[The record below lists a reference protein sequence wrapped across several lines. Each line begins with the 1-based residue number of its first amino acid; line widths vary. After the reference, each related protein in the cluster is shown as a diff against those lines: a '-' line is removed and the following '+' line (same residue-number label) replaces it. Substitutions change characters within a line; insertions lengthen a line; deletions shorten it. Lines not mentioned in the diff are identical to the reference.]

1 MGHMGRPPYKSST
14 NTGGSE
20 EFMAGLRRV
29 ATEPAPPPDVSQGAE
44 SPRIDPAPLN
54 VVRMTPPVEA
64 TLRILLNSVPYL
76 IGAAVVRQ
84 PAVGDAVEAE
94 VGRMPWLHDRRLL
107 TLQLPDDSL
116 PANRAILLD
125 WPVPYQAEWVG
136 APPRLL
142 ISRLVTQDRT
152 VGVLLGTL
160 ISREQLSTGAREALD
175 LSCELIAAAV
185 GSDSLATALAA
196 APTAEEP
203 RRLVV
208 VPDEIVPEPESSLVI
223 PEPAESEPA
232 LDPKDEQDERD
243 RQVVDE
249 VARALDELTDAKSIG
264 RVLRDAVTAIAGV
277 DGFSLALF
285 NTVRREVAY
294 RYKVVGA
301 DPDSAE
307 MGRQTVDDGPDCYAA
322 RHDRRW
328 HSFIR
333 EIGVRGPEGV
343 EARKISVLQYPLLA
357 ADEVFG
363 VATLQVFGDSGF
375 SDHATRLV
383 LRVIEV
389 SSDRLAAVRRAARFQ
404 PSLSPQESAA
414 AAVLPP
420 VAAAPFPVPAATASE
435 APTTDQILND
445 LVNNCTEIGLP
456 TTFMVGVDPAA
467 GLIRGEL
474 ISSSSAARELDYA
487 LGISVGRFKIEL
499 SDRYN
504 AIARACRE
512 GRIVT
517 SPTLDELVHP
527 LRDADGAAT
536 LERLVQGGR
545 STIIPITVSGDVVGA
560 LVVGPMADEPGFS
573 TIVKVRDL
581 VNETASRLTE
591 AWRTKH

>member
-1 MGHMGRPPYKSST
+1 
-14 NTGGSE
+14 
-20 EFMAGLRRV
+20 MASAAKAQSL
-29 ATEPAPPPDVSQGAE
+29 E
-44 SPRIDPAPLN
+44 SPVIDPTPLS

-84 PAVGDAVEAE
+84 PAVGEAVEAE

-116 PANRAILLD
+116 PANKAILLD

-136 APPRLL
+136 VPPRLL
-142 ISRLVTQDRT
+142 ISRLVTNDRT

-160 ISREQLSTGAREALD
+160 ISRDQLSAAAREALD

-185 GSDSLATALAA
+185 GSDSLATVPVP
-196 APTAEEP
+196 APADET
-203 RRLVV
+203 RHLVV
-208 VPDEIVPEPESSLVI
+208 VPDELMPQPESSLVI
-223 PEPAESEPA
+223 EAPAESEPV

-249 VARALDELTDAKSIG
+249 VARALDELTDARSIG

-277 DGFSLALF
+277 DGFSVALF
-285 NTVRREVAY
+285 NSVRREVAY

-307 MGRQTVDDGPDCYAA
+307 MGRQAVDDGPDCYAA

-328 HSFIR
+328 HGFVR

-343 EARKISVLQYPLLA
+343 EARKISVLQYPLIAL
-357 ADEVFG
+357 DEVFG
-363 VATLQVFGDSGF
+363 VATLQIFGDTGF

-404 PSLSPQESAA
+404 PSLSPSESAA

-420 VAAAPFPVPAATASE
+420 VAAAPSFQPPTTAE

-445 LVNNCTEIGLP
+445 LVTKCTEIGLP

-467 GLIRGEL
+467 GLLRGEL
-474 ISSSSAARELDYA
+474 ISTSPAARELDYA
-487 LGISVGRFKIEL
+487 LGISVGRFTIDL

-517 SPTLDELVHP
+517 SPTLDELVQP

-581 VNETASRLTE
+581 VNETASRLAE

>member
-1 MGHMGRPPYKSST
+1 MGGV
-14 NTGGSE
+14 
-20 EFMAGLRRV
+20 RRV
-29 ATEPAPPPDVSQGAE
+29 AIETALASTAEPSVE
-44 SPRIDPAPLN
+44 SPKIDPAPLN

-84 PAVGDAVEAE
+84 PPVGDAVEAQ

-116 PANRAILLD
+116 PANRAVLLD

-136 APPRLL
+136 VPPRLL

-160 ISREQLSTGAREALD
+160 ISRDQISAGAREALD

-185 GSDSLATALAA
+185 GSDSLATVS
-196 APTAEEP
+196 APSAVEEP

-208 VPDEIVPEPESSLVI
+208 VPDEPTPEPESSLVI
-223 PEPAESEPA
+223 AMPTESEPV

-249 VARALDELTDAKSIG
+249 VARALDELTDARSIG

-277 DGFSLALF
+277 DGFSVALF
-285 NTVRREVAY
+285 NSVRREVAY

-307 MGRQTVDDGPDCYAA
+307 MGRQSIDDGPDCYAA

-328 HSFIR
+328 HGFVR

-343 EARKISVLQYPLLA
+343 EARKISVLQYPLIA
-357 ADEVFG
+357 ADEIFG
-363 VATLQVFGDSGF
+363 VATLQIFGDTGF

-404 PSLSPQESAA
+404 PSLSPSESAA

-420 VAAAPFPVPAATASE
+420 VAAAPSFQPATTAE

-445 LVNNCTEIGLP
+445 LVTKCAEIGLP

-467 GLIRGEL
+467 GLLRGEL

-487 LGISVGRFKIEL
+487 LGISAGRFTIEL

-517 SPTLDELVHP
+517 SPTLEELVHP

-573 TIVKVRDL
+573 TIVVVRDL

-591 AWRTKH
+591 AWRTKR

>member
-1 MGHMGRPPYKSST
+1 MGGV
-14 NTGGSE
+14 
-20 EFMAGLRRV
+20 RRV
-29 ATEPAPPPDVSQGAE
+29 SIHATASPAPLEQPDE
-44 SPRIDPAPLN
+44 SPRLDLPPLN
-54 VVRMTPPVEA
+54 IVPMTPPIEA

-84 PAVGDAVEAE
+84 PAVGDSIEAS

-107 TLQLPDDSL
+107 NLQLPDDTL

-136 APPRLL
+136 IPPRLL
-142 ISRLVTQDRT
+142 ISRLVARERT

-160 ISREQLSTGAREALD
+160 ITREQITAQAREALD

-185 GSDSLATALAA
+185 GSDSLATFAA
-196 APTAEEP
+196 TAQPERP

-208 VPDEIVPEPESSLVI
+208 VPNEPEPE
-223 PEPAESEPA
+223 PEPEPDFGGRGAEPPDA
-232 LDPKDEQDERD
+232 ILDPKDEQEERD
-243 RQVVDE
+243 RQVVEE
-249 VARALDELTDAKSIG
+249 VARALDELTDARSIG

-277 DGFSLALF
+277 DGFSISLF
-285 NTVRREVAY
+285 NSVRREVAY

-301 DPDSAE
+301 EPESAE
-307 MGRQTVDDGPDCYAA
+307 MGRQAVDDGPDCYAA
-322 RHDRRW
+322 RRDRRW
-328 HSFIR
+328 HSYPR
-333 EIGVRGPEGV
+333 EIGVRGPEGL
-343 EARKISVLQYPLLA
+343 EARKISVLQYPLVA

-363 VATLQVFGDSGF
+363 IATLQVFGEAGF

-383 LRVIEV
+383 LRVIDV

-404 PSLSPQESAA
+404 PSPSPLESAA

-420 VAAAPFPVPAATASE
+420 AAAAPSSTPEQPE

-445 LVNNCTEIGLP
+445 LLAKCAEIGLP
-456 TTFMVGVDPAA
+456 TSFMVGVDPAA
-467 GLIRGEL
+467 GLLRGEL
-474 ISSSSAARELDYA
+474 VSGSAAARELDYA
-487 LGISVGRFKIEL
+487 LGISVGRFTIEL
-499 SDRYN
+499 ADRYN
-504 AIARACRE
+504 VIARACRE

-517 SPTLDELVHP
+517 SPTLDELVSP

-545 STIIPITVSGDVVGA
+545 STIIPISVSGDVVGA

-573 TIVKVRDL
+573 TIVKVRDM

-591 AWRTKH
+591 AWRTNS

>member
-1 MGHMGRPPYKSST
+1 
-14 NTGGSE
+14 
-20 EFMAGLRRV
+20 
-29 ATEPAPPPDVSQGAE
+29 
-44 SPRIDPAPLN
+44 
-54 VVRMTPPVEA
+54 MTPPVEA

-84 PAVGDAVEAE
+84 PAVGDSVEAE
-94 VGRMPWLHDRRLL
+94 VGKMPWLHDRRLL

-142 ISRLVTQDRT
+142 ISRLVTQGRT

-160 ISREQLSTGAREALD
+160 ISRDQVSPGAREALD

-185 GSDSLATALAA
+185 GSDSLATLAP
-196 APTAEEP
+196 APTTEEP

-208 VPDEIVPEPESSLVI
+208 VPNEPEPEPESSLPTAVI
-223 PEPAESEPA
+223 AESEPV

-249 VARALDELTDAKSIG
+249 VARALDELTDARSIG

-277 DGFSLALF
+277 DGFSVSLF
-285 NTVRREVAY
+285 NSVRREVAY

-307 MGRQTVDDGPDCYAA
+307 MGRQAVDDGPDCYAA

-328 HSFIR
+328 HSFVR

-363 VATLQVFGDSGF
+363 VATLQVFGDSEF

-404 PSLSPQESAA
+404 PSQSPQESAA
-414 AAVLPP
+414 VAVLPP
-420 VAAAPFPVPAATASE
+420 TAAAPTSNPVSSAE
-435 APTTDQILND
+435 APTTDSILNE
-445 LVNNCTEIGLP
+445 LVTKCTEIGLP

-467 GLIRGEL
+467 GLLRGEL
-474 ISSSSAARELDYA
+474 ISDSSAARELDYA
-487 LGISVGRFKIEL
+487 LGISAGRFTIEL

-581 VNETASRLTE
+581 VNETASRLAE
-591 AWRTKH
+591 AWRTKR

>member
-1 MGHMGRPPYKSST
+1 MGRMGRPPYNSST
-14 NTGGSE
+14 NAGGNE
-20 EFMAGLRRV
+20 EIV
-29 ATEPAPPPDVSQGAE
+29 GALNQAQSME

-84 PAVGDAVEAE
+84 PAVGDAVEAQ

-160 ISREQLSTGAREALD
+160 ISRDQISAGAREALD

-185 GSDSLATALAA
+185 GSDSLAAIATA
-196 APTAEEP
+196 PPPAEEP

-208 VPDEIVPEPESSLVI
+208 VPNDPTPEPEASLLI
-223 PEPAESEPA
+223 PPPVEAEPA

-277 DGFSLALF
+277 DGFSVSLF
-285 NTVRREVAY
+285 NSVRREVAY

-307 MGRQTVDDGPDCYAA
+307 MGRQAVDDGPDCYAA
-322 RHDRRW
+322 RRDRRW
-328 HSFIR
+328 HGFIR

-363 VATLQVFGDSGF
+363 IATLQVFGDSGF

-404 PSLSPQESAA
+404 PSLTPSESAA

-420 VAAAPFPVPAATASE
+420 VAAAPSSTPVATPD

-445 LVNNCTEIGLP
+445 LVTKCAEIGLP

-467 GLIRGEL
+467 GLLRGEL
-474 ISSSSAARELDYA
+474 ISNSSAARELDYA
-487 LGISVGRFKIEL
+487 LGISVGRFTIEL

-591 AWRTKH
+591 AWRTKR

>member
-1 MGHMGRPPYKSST
+1 MGAQAQSM
-14 NTGGSE
+14 
-20 EFMAGLRRV
+20 
-29 ATEPAPPPDVSQGAE
+29 E
-44 SPRIDPAPLN
+44 SPRVDPAPLN
-54 VVRMTPPVEA
+54 VVRLTPPVEA

-107 TLQLPDDSL
+107 MLQLPDDSL

-160 ISREQLSTGAREALD
+160 ISRDQISVGAREALD

-185 GSDSLATALAA
+185 GSDSLATVATT
-196 APTAEEP
+196 PPPVEEP

-208 VPDEIVPEPESSLVI
+208 VPDEATPEPESSLVI
-223 PEPAESEPA
+223 PAPADSESSPA

-249 VARALDELTDAKSIG
+249 VARALDELTDARSIG

-277 DGFSLALF
+277 DGFSVALF
-285 NTVRREVAY
+285 NSVRREVAY

-307 MGRQTVDDGPDCYAA
+307 MGRQSVDDGPDCYAA

-328 HSFIR
+328 HSFVR

-363 VATLQVFGDSGF
+363 VATLQVFGDAGF

-404 PSLSPQESAA
+404 PSLSPSESAA

-420 VAAAPFPVPAATASE
+420 VAAAPSFQPASSAD

-445 LVNNCTEIGLP
+445 LVTKCTEIGLP

-467 GLIRGEL
+467 GLLRGEL
-474 ISSSSAARELDYA
+474 ISNSSAARELDYA
-487 LGISVGRFKIEL
+487 LGISVGRFTVEL

-581 VNETASRLTE
+581 VNETASRLAE
-591 AWRTKH
+591 AWRTKR

>member
-1 MGHMGRPPYKSST
+1 MGGV
-14 NTGGSE
+14 
-20 EFMAGLRRV
+20 RRV
-29 ATEPAPPPDVSQGAE
+29 AIEGARASTEEPSVE
-44 SPRIDPAPLN
+44 SPTIDPAPLN

-84 PAVGDAVEAE
+84 PAVGDAVEAQ

-116 PANRAILLD
+116 PANRTILLD

-136 APPRLL
+136 VPPRLL

-160 ISREQLSTGAREALD
+160 ISRDQISTGAREALD

-185 GSDSLATALAA
+185 GSDSLATLSVP
-196 APTAEEP
+196 APVDEP

-208 VPDEIVPEPESSLVI
+208 VPDEAMPEPESSLVI
-223 PEPAESEPA
+223 AAPAESEPV

-249 VARALDELTDAKSIG
+249 VGRALDELTDARSIG

-277 DGFSLALF
+277 DGFSVALF
-285 NTVRREVAY
+285 NSVRREVAY

-307 MGRQTVDDGPDCYAA
+307 MGRQAIDDGPDCYAA
-322 RHDRRW
+322 RHDRRS
-328 HSFIR
+328 HGF
-333 EIGVRGPEGV
+333 VR
-343 EARKISVLQYPLLA
+343 
-357 ADEVFG
+357 
-363 VATLQVFGDSGF
+363 
-375 SDHATRLV
+375 
-383 LRVIEV
+383 
-389 SSDRLAAVRRAARFQ
+389 
-404 PSLSPQESAA
+404 
-414 AAVLPP
+414 
-420 VAAAPFPVPAATASE
+420 
-435 APTTDQILND
+435 
-445 LVNNCTEIGLP
+445 EIGLP

-467 GLIRGEL
+467 GLLRGEL
-474 ISSSSAARELDYA
+474 ISSSPAARELDYA
-487 LGISVGRFKIEL
+487 LGISAGRFTIEL

-517 SPTLDELVHP
+517 SPTLEELVHP

-545 STIIPITVSGDVVGA
+545 STIIPISVSGDVVGA
-560 LVVGPMADEPGFS
+560 LVVGPMSDEPGFS
-573 TIVKVRDL
+573 TVVKVRDL
-581 VNETASRLTE
+581 VNETASRLAE
-591 AWRTKH
+591 AWRTKP

>member
-1 MGHMGRPPYKSST
+1 MGQRARPHYKSIT
-14 NTGGSE
+14 NTGGSDQI
-20 EFMAGLRRV
+20 MGGVRRV
-29 ATEPAPPPDVSQGAE
+29 AIEARAPVPAQSVE
-44 SPRIDPAPLN
+44 SPQIDSAPLN

-84 PAVGDAVEAE
+84 PAVGEAVEAE
-94 VGRMPWLHDRRLL
+94 VGRMPWLHARRLL

-116 PANRAILLD
+116 PANRAIFLD

-160 ISREQLSTGAREALD
+160 ISRDQISAGAREALD

-185 GSDSLATALAA
+185 GSDSLAALATT
-196 APTAEEP
+196 PMIEEP

-208 VPDEIVPEPESSLVI
+208 VPDEQEPEPESSLELVV
-223 PEPAESEPA
+223 PAESEPV

-249 VARALDELTDAKSIG
+249 VARALDELTDARSIG

-277 DGFSLALF
+277 DGFSVALF
-285 NTVRREVAY
+285 NSVRREVAY

-307 MGRQTVDDGPDCYAA
+307 MGQQAVDDGPDCYAA

-404 PSLSPQESAA
+404 PSLSPSESAA
-414 AAVLPP
+414 VAVLPP
-420 VAAAPFPVPAATASE
+420 TAAALSSSVASSAE

-467 GLIRGEL
+467 GLLRGEL

-487 LGISVGRFKIEL
+487 LGISGGRFTIDL

-512 GRIVT
+512 GRIVI

-536 LERLVQGGR
+536 LERLVHGGR
-545 STIIPITVSGDVVGA
+545 STIIPITVSRDVVGA
-560 LVVGPMADEPGFS
+560 LIVGPMADEPGFR

-591 AWRTKH
+591 AWRTKR

>member
-1 MGHMGRPPYKSST
+1 MGG
-14 NTGGSE
+14 
-20 EFMAGLRRV
+20 ARRV
-29 ATEPAPPPDVSQGAE
+29 SMQATPTAAPMEQAAE
-44 SPRIDPAPLN
+44 SPQLDLPPLSI
-54 VVRMTPPVEA
+54 VPMTPPIEA

-84 PAVGDAVEAE
+84 PAAGDSVEAQ

-107 TLQLPDDSL
+107 NLQLPDDTL

-136 APPRLL
+136 IPPRLL
-142 ISRLVTQDRT
+142 ISRLVARERT

-160 ISREQLSTGAREALD
+160 ITREVVTAQAREALD

-185 GSDSLATALAA
+185 GSDSLATFAT
-196 APTAEEP
+196 TAQPEQP

-208 VPDEIVPEPESSLVI
+208 VPNEPEPEPESQPDFGGRGALP
-223 PEPAESEPA
+223 PEAV
-232 LDPKDEQDERD
+232 LDPKDEQEERD
-243 RQVVDE
+243 RQVVEE
-249 VARALDELTDAKSIG
+249 VARALDDLTDARSIG

-277 DGFSLALF
+277 DGFSVTLF
-285 NTVRREVAY
+285 NAVRREVAY

-301 DPDSAE
+301 DPESAE
-307 MGRQTVDDGPDCYAA
+307 MGRQAVDDGPDCYAA

-328 HSFIR
+328 HSYIR
-333 EIGVRGPEGV
+333 EIGMRGPEGV
-343 EARKISVLQYPLLA
+343 EARKISVLQYPLVA

-363 VATLQVFGDSGF
+363 VTTLQVFGESGF

-389 SSDRLAAVRRAARFQ
+389 SSDRLAAVRRATRFQ
-404 PSLSPQESAA
+404 PSLSPLESAA
-414 AAVLPP
+414 AVVLPP
-420 VAAAPFPVPAATASE
+420 AAAAPSSTPAEPE
-435 APTTDQILND
+435 APTTDEILKD
-445 LVNNCTEIGLP
+445 LLAKCAEIGLP

-467 GLIRGEL
+467 GVLRGEL
-474 ISSSSAARELDYA
+474 ISTSAAAREFDYA
-487 LGISVGRFKIEL
+487 LGISAGRFTIEL
-499 SDRYN
+499 ADRYN

-545 STIIPITVSGDVVGA
+545 STIIPISVSGDVVGA
-560 LVVGPMADEPGFS
+560 LVVGPMADEPGFR
-573 TIVKVRDL
+573 TIVMVRGL
-581 VNETASRLTE
+581 VDETASRLTE
-591 AWRTKH
+591 AWRTNS

>member
-1 MGHMGRPPYKSST
+1 MGG
-14 NTGGSE
+14 
-20 EFMAGLRRV
+20 ARRV
-29 ATEPAPPPDVSQGAE
+29 SMQATPTAAPMEQAAE
-44 SPRIDPAPLN
+44 SPRLDLPPLSI
-54 VVRMTPPVEA
+54 VPMTPPIEA

-84 PAVGDAVEAE
+84 PAAGDSVEAQ

-107 TLQLPDDSL
+107 NLQLPDDTL

-136 APPRLL
+136 IPPRLL
-142 ISRLVTQDRT
+142 ISRLVARERT

-160 ISREQLSTGAREALD
+160 ITREVVTAQAREALD

-185 GSDSLATALAA
+185 GSDSLATFAT
-196 APTAEEP
+196 TAQPEQP

-208 VPDEIVPEPESSLVI
+208 VPNEPEPEPESQPDFGGRGAL
-223 PEPAESEPA
+223 PSEA
-232 LDPKDEQDERD
+232 VLDPKDEQEERD
-243 RQVVDE
+243 RQVVEE
-249 VARALDELTDAKSIG
+249 VARALDDLTDARSIG

-277 DGFSLALF
+277 DGFSVTLF
-285 NTVRREVAY
+285 NAVRREVAY

-301 DPDSAE
+301 DPESAE
-307 MGRQTVDDGPDCYAA
+307 MGRQAVDDGPDCYAA

-328 HSFIR
+328 HSYIR
-333 EIGVRGPEGV
+333 EIGMRGPEGV
-343 EARKISVLQYPLLA
+343 EARKISVLQYPLVA

-363 VATLQVFGDSGF
+363 VTTLQVFGESGF

-389 SSDRLAAVRRAARFQ
+389 SSDRLAAVRRATRFQ
-404 PSLSPQESAA
+404 PSLSPLESAA
-414 AAVLPP
+414 AVVLPP
-420 VAAAPFPVPAATASE
+420 AAAAPSSTPAEPE
-435 APTTDQILND
+435 APTTDEILKD
-445 LVNNCTEIGLP
+445 LLAKCAEIGLP

-467 GLIRGEL
+467 GVLRGEL
-474 ISSSSAARELDYA
+474 ISTSAAAREFDYA
-487 LGISVGRFKIEL
+487 LGISAGRFTIEL
-499 SDRYN
+499 ADRYN

-545 STIIPITVSGDVVGA
+545 STIIPISVSGDVVGA
-560 LVVGPMADEPGFS
+560 LVVGPMADEPGFR
-573 TIVKVRDL
+573 TIVMVRGL
-581 VNETASRLTE
+581 VDETASRLTE
-591 AWRTKH
+591 AWRTNS

>member
-1 MGHMGRPPYKSST
+1 MGGVS
-14 NTGGSE
+14 
-20 EFMAGLRRV
+20 RV
-29 ATEPAPPPDVSQGAE
+29 PIHTAQGEARAVPEDDMNVE
-44 SPRIDPAPLN
+44 SPRIEPVPLN

-84 PAVGDAVEAE
+84 PAVGEAVEAE

-160 ISREQLSTGAREALD
+160 ITREQISVQAREALD

-185 GSDSLATALAA
+185 GSDSLATAP
-196 APTAEEP
+196 APVAAEEP
-203 RRLVV
+203 HRLVV
-208 VPDEIVPEPESSLVI
+208 VPDEPMREPESSLVI
-223 PEPAESEPA
+223 AMPTESEPV

-249 VARALDELTDAKSIG
+249 VARALDELTDARSIG

-277 DGFSLALF
+277 DGFSVALF
-285 NTVRREVAY
+285 NSVRREVAY

-307 MGRQTVDDGPDCYAA
+307 MGRQAVDDGPDCYAA

-328 HSFIR
+328 HGFVR

-343 EARKISVLQYPLLA
+343 EARKISVLQYPLIA

-363 VATLQVFGDSGF
+363 VTTLQVFGESGF

-389 SSDRLAAVRRAARFQ
+389 SSDRLAAVRRATRFQ
-404 PSLSPQESAA
+404 PSLSPLESAA

-420 VAAAPFPVPAATASE
+420 VAAALSSAPLSTADV
-435 APTTDQILND
+435 PTTDQILND
-445 LVNNCTEIGLP
+445 LVTGCTEIGLP

-467 GLIRGEL
+467 GLLRGEL

-487 LGISVGRFKIEL
+487 LGISVGRFTIEL
-499 SDRYN
+499 ADRYN

-545 STIIPITVSGDVVGA
+545 STILPITVSGDVVGA

-573 TIVKVRDL
+573 TVVKVRDL
-581 VNETASRLTE
+581 VNETASRLAE
-591 AWRTKH
+591 AWRTKR

>member
-1 MGHMGRPPYKSST
+1 MGQKPRQPYKSIT
-14 NTGGSE
+14 KAGGTDTS
-20 EFMAGLRRV
+20 MGGIRRV
-29 ATEPAPPPDVSQGAE
+29 GLQAAHAPDLAQSAE
-44 SPRIDPAPLN
+44 SQTETAPLN

-84 PAVGDAVEAE
+84 PAGPDAVAAE
-94 VGRMPWLHDRRLL
+94 VGKMPWLHDRRLL

-142 ISRLVTQDRT
+142 ISRLVTNDRT

-160 ISREQLSTGAREALD
+160 ISREQVSAGAREALD

-185 GSDSLATALAA
+185 GSDSLGTLA
-196 APTAEEP
+196 APTTEEP

-208 VPDEIVPEPESSLVI
+208 VPNEPEPEPESSLPTAVI
-223 PEPAESEPA
+223 TESEPV

-249 VARALDELTDAKSIG
+249 VARALDELMDARSIG

-277 DGFSLALF
+277 DGFSVALF
-285 NTVRREVAY
+285 NSVRREVAY
-294 RYKVVGA
+294 RYKVVGS

-307 MGRQTVDDGPDCYAA
+307 MGRQAVDDGPDCYAA

-328 HSFIR
+328 HGFVR

-357 ADEVFG
+357 ADEIFG

-404 PSLSPQESAA
+404 PSLSPSESAA

-420 VAAAPFPVPAATASE
+420 VAAAPSSALASGAE
-435 APTTDQILND
+435 APTPDQILND
-445 LVNNCTEIGLP
+445 LVNTCTEIGLP

-467 GLIRGEL
+467 GLLRGEL

-487 LGISVGRFKIEL
+487 LGISVAVSR
-499 SDRYN
+499 SS
-504 AIARACRE
+504 
-512 GRIVT
+512 
-517 SPTLDELVHP
+517 SPT
-527 LRDADGAAT
+527 AT
-536 LERLVQGGR
+536 TR
-545 STIIPITVSGDVVGA
+545 
-560 LVVGPMADEPGFS
+560 
-573 TIVKVRDL
+573 
-581 VNETASRLTE
+581 
-591 AWRTKH
+591 

>member
-1 MGHMGRPPYKSST
+1 MGASNPV
-14 NTGGSE
+14 E
-20 EFMAGLRRV
+20 RV
-29 ATEPAPPPDVSQGAE
+29 DAPQMEPT
-44 SPRIDPAPLN
+44 PLN

-84 PAVGDAVEAE
+84 PAVGDAVEAQ

-142 ISRLVTQDRT
+142 ISRLVTHDRT

-160 ISREQLSTGAREALD
+160 ISRDQISAGAREALD

-185 GSDSLATALAA
+185 GSDSLASVAA
-196 APTAEEP
+196 TPAVEAP

-208 VPDEIVPEPESSLVI
+208 VPDEPTPEPESSLVI
-223 PEPAESEPA
+223 PPPAESEPV

-249 VARALDELTDAKSIG
+249 VARALDELTDARSIG

-277 DGFSLALF
+277 DGFSVALF
-285 NTVRREVAY
+285 NSIRREVAY

-307 MGRQTVDDGPDCYAA
+307 MGRQAVDDGPDCYAA
-322 RHDRRW
+322 RRDRRW

-404 PSLSPQESAA
+404 PSLSPSESAA

-420 VAAAPFPVPAATASE
+420 VAAAPSSAPVSSAD

-445 LVNNCTEIGLP
+445 LVTKCAEIGLP

-467 GLIRGEL
+467 GLLRGEL
-474 ISSSSAARELDYA
+474 ISNSSAARELDYA
-487 LGISVGRFKIEL
+487 LGISVGRFTIEL

-591 AWRTKH
+591 AWRTKR

>member
-1 MGHMGRPPYKSST
+1 
-14 NTGGSE
+14 
-20 EFMAGLRRV
+20 MAIEARGPI
-29 ATEPAPPPDVSQGAE
+29 PAQSVE
-44 SPRIDPAPLN
+44 SPTIDPAPLN

-84 PAVGDAVEAE
+84 PAVGDSVEAE
-94 VGRMPWLHDRRLL
+94 VGKMPWLHDRRLL

-142 ISRLVTQDRT
+142 ISRLVTQGRT
-152 VGVLLGTL
+152 VGVLLGTM
-160 ISREQLSTGAREALD
+160 ISRDQISPGAREALD
-175 LSCELIAAAV
+175 LSCELIAASV
-185 GSDSLATALAA
+185 GSESLATLS
-196 APTAEEP
+196 APITEEP

-208 VPDEIVPEPESSLVI
+208 VPNESEPEPESSLSTV
-223 PEPAESEPA
+223 ATDESQPA

-249 VARALDELTDAKSIG
+249 VARALDELTDARSIG

-277 DGFSLALF
+277 DGFSVALF
-285 NTVRREVAY
+285 NSVRREVAY

-307 MGRQTVDDGPDCYAA
+307 MGRQAVDDGPDCYAA

-328 HSFIR
+328 HSFGR

-343 EARKISVLQYPLLA
+343 EARKISVLQYPLVA

-404 PSLSPQESAA
+404 PSQSPQESAA

-420 VAAAPFPVPAATASE
+420 AAAAPTSSDPIASAE
-435 APTTDQILND
+435 APTTDSILND
-445 LVNNCTEIGLP
+445 LVTKCTEIGLP

-467 GLIRGEL
+467 GLLRGEL

-487 LGISVGRFKIEL
+487 LGISVGRFTIEL
-499 SDRYN
+499 ADRYN

-545 STIIPITVSGDVVGA
+545 STIIPISVSGDVVGA
-560 LVVGPMADEPGFS
+560 LIVGPMADEPGFS
-573 TIVKVRDL
+573 TIVNVRDL
-581 VNETASRLTE
+581 VNETAARLAE

>member
-1 MGHMGRPPYKSST
+1 VAINAIT
-14 NTGGSE
+14 NPAP
-20 EFMAGLRRV
+20 M
-29 ATEPAPPPDVSQGAE
+29 EPASE
-44 SPRIDPAPLN
+44 SPQLGLPPLSI
-54 VVRMTPPVEA
+54 VPMTPPIEA

-84 PAVGDAVEAE
+84 PSAGDSVEAQ

-107 TLQLPDDSL
+107 NLQLPDETL
-116 PANRAILLD
+116 PANRAIILD

-136 APPRLL
+136 IPPRLL
-142 ISRLVTQDRT
+142 ISRLVARERT

-160 ISREQLSTGAREALD
+160 ITRDVITAQAREALD

-185 GSDSLATALAA
+185 GSDSLATFAM
-196 APTAEEP
+196 TAQPEEQ

-208 VPDEIVPEPESSLVI
+208 VPNEPEPE
-223 PEPAESEPA
+223 PEPQVMPEPVIAEAEPI
-232 LDPKDEQDERD
+232 LDPKDEQEERD
-243 RQVVDE
+243 SQVVEE
-249 VARALDELTDAKSIG
+249 VARTLDELTDARSIG

-277 DGFSLALF
+277 DGFSVSLF
-285 NTVRREVAY
+285 NSVRREVAY

-307 MGRQTVDDGPDCYAA
+307 LGRQAVDDGPDCYAA
-322 RHDRRW
+322 RRDRRW
-328 HSFIR
+328 HSYVR

-343 EARKISVLQYPLLA
+343 EARKISVLQYPLVA

-363 VATLQVFGDSGF
+363 VTTLQVFGETGF

-383 LRVIEV
+383 LRVIDV
-389 SSDRLAAVRRAARFQ
+389 SSDRLAAVRRATRFQ
-404 PSLSPQESAA
+404 PSLSPLESAA

-420 VAAAPFPVPAATASE
+420 AAAAPSSAPAPAE
-435 APTTDQILND
+435 APTTDEILAE
-445 LVNNCTEIGLP
+445 LLAKCAEIGLP

-467 GLIRGEL
+467 GVLRGEL
-474 ISSSSAARELDYA
+474 ISTSAAARELDYA
-487 LGISVGRFKIEL
+487 LGISAGRFTIEL
-499 SDRYN
+499 ADRYN

-545 STIIPITVSGDVVGA
+545 STIIPVTVSGDVVGA
-560 LVVGPMADEPGFS
+560 LVVGPTADEPGFS
-573 TIVKVRDL
+573 TIVSVRDM

-591 AWRTKH
+591 AWRTNR

>member
-1 MGHMGRPPYKSST
+1 MGQKPRRPYKSITKAGVTDKSM
-14 NTGGSE
+14 GGI
-20 EFMAGLRRV
+20 RRV
-29 ATEPAPPPDVSQGAE
+29 GIQAARAPDLAQSAE
-44 SPRIDPAPLN
+44 SQTETAPLN

-84 PAVGDAVEAE
+84 PAVGEAVEAE
-94 VGRMPWLHDRRLL
+94 VGRMPWLHARRLL

-116 PANRAILLD
+116 PANRAIFLD

-160 ISREQLSTGAREALD
+160 ISRDQISAGAREALD

-185 GSDSLATALAA
+185 GSDSLAALATT
-196 APTAEEP
+196 PMIEEP

-208 VPDEIVPEPESSLVI
+208 VPDEQEPEPESSLELVV
-223 PEPAESEPA
+223 PAESEPV

-249 VARALDELTDAKSIG
+249 VARALDELTDARSIG

-277 DGFSLALF
+277 DGFSVALF
-285 NTVRREVAY
+285 NSVRREVAY

-307 MGRQTVDDGPDCYAA
+307 MGRQAVDDGPDCYAA

-328 HSFIR
+328 HSYIR

-343 EARKISVLQYPLLA
+343 EARKISVLQYPLVA

-363 VATLQVFGDSGF
+363 VTTLQVFGDSGF

-389 SSDRLAAVRRAARFQ
+389 SSDRLAAVRRATRFQ
-404 PSLSPQESAA
+404 PSLSPLESAA

-420 VAAAPFPVPAATASE
+420 AAAAPSSTPAEPE
-435 APTTDQILND
+435 APTTDEILKD
-445 LVNNCTEIGLP
+445 LLAKCAEIGLP

-467 GLIRGEL
+467 GVLRGEL
-474 ISSSSAARELDYA
+474 ISTSAAAREFDYA
-487 LGISVGRFKIEL
+487 LGISVGRVTIEL
-499 SDRYN
+499 ADRYN
-504 AIARACRE
+504 VIARACRE

-545 STIIPITVSGDVVGA
+545 STIIPVSVSGDVVGA

-581 VNETASRLTE
+581 VNETASRLAE
-591 AWRTKH
+591 AWRTKR

>member
-1 MGHMGRPPYKSST
+1 MGG
-14 NTGGSE
+14 N
-20 EFMAGLRRV
+20 RRV
-29 ATEPAPPPDVSQGAE
+29 AIEEAQGPANSAE

-84 PAVGDAVEAE
+84 PAVGNAVEAQ

-116 PANRAILLD
+116 AANRAVLLD

-142 ISRLVTQDRT
+142 ISRLVAQGRT

-160 ISREQLSTGAREALD
+160 ITREQVSAPAREALD

-185 GSDSLATALAA
+185 GSDSLAALAT
-196 APTAEEP
+196 APAP
-203 RRLVV
+203 NNARRLVV
-208 VPDEIVPEPESSLVI
+208 VPEEPLVEPEVSDASAAPI
-223 PEPAESEPA
+223 ESEPV

-243 RQVVDE
+243 RQIVEE
-249 VARALDELTDAKSIG
+249 VARALDELTDARSIG
-264 RVLRDAVTAIAGV
+264 RVLRDAVTAIAEV
-277 DGFSLALF
+277 DGFSVALF
-285 NTVRREVAY
+285 NSVRREVAY

-301 DPDSAE
+301 DSDAAE
-307 MGRQTVDDGPDCYAA
+307 IGRQAIDDSPDCYAA
-322 RHDRRW
+322 RRDRRW
-328 HSFIR
+328 HSYVR
-333 EIGVRGPEGV
+333 EIGVRGPEGIQ
-343 EARKISVLQYPLLA
+343 ARKISVLQYPLVA
-357 ADEVFG
+357 VDEVFG
-363 VATLQVFGDSGF
+363 VATLQVFGDAGF
-375 SDHATRLV
+375 TDHATRLL

-389 SSDRLAAVRRAARFQ
+389 SNDRLAAVRRAARYQ
-404 PSLSPQESAA
+404 PSLSPQEPAA

-420 VAAAPFPVPAATASE
+420 AAAAPSSAPLTAE
-435 APTTDQILND
+435 APTTDQILKD
-445 LVNNCTEIGLP
+445 LLSKCTDIGLP

-467 GLIRGEL
+467 GLLRGEL

-487 LGISVGRFKIEL
+487 LGISLGGFTIEL
-499 SDRYN
+499 ADRYN

-517 SPTLDELVHP
+517 SLTLDELVHP

-545 STIIPITVSGDVVGA
+545 STIIPVTVAGDVVGA

-581 VNETASRLTE
+581 VNETASRLAE
-591 AWRTKH
+591 VWRTKR

>member
-1 MGHMGRPPYKSST
+1 MGASNPV
-14 NTGGSE
+14 E
-20 EFMAGLRRV
+20 RV
-29 ATEPAPPPDVSQGAE
+29 E
-44 SPRIDPAPLN
+44 SPHIDPSPLN

-142 ISRLVTQDRT
+142 ISRLVTRDRT
-152 VGVLLGTL
+152 VGVLLGTM
-160 ISREQLSTGAREALD
+160 ISRDQISVGAREALD

-185 GSDSLATALAA
+185 GSDSLAIFAA
-196 APTAEEP
+196 TPTAEEP
-203 RRLVV
+203 RRLIV
-208 VPDEIVPEPESSLVI
+208 VPDELLPEPESALVVTA
-223 PEPAESEPA
+223 PAESEPT

-243 RQVVDE
+243 RQVIDD
-249 VARALDELTDAKSIG
+249 VARAIDELTDARSIG

-277 DGFSLALF
+277 DGFSVALF
-285 NTVRREVAY
+285 NSVRREVAY

-307 MGRQTVDDGPDCYAA
+307 MGRQAVDDGPDCYAA
-322 RHDRRW
+322 RRDRRW
-328 HSFIR
+328 HSYVR

-357 ADEVFG
+357 ADEIFG

-404 PSLSPQESAA
+404 PSLSPTESAA
-414 AAVLPP
+414 AAVLPTA
-420 VAAAPFPVPAATASE
+420 AAAPSSAPVASAD

-445 LVNNCTEIGLP
+445 LITNCTEAGLP

-467 GLIRGEL
+467 GLLRGEL
-474 ISSSSAARELDYA
+474 ISNSPAARELDYA
-487 LGISVGRFKIEL
+487 LGVSAGRFTIDL

-560 LVVGPMADEPGFS
+560 LVVGPMEDEPGFS

-581 VNETASRLTE
+581 VNDTASRLTE
-591 AWRTKH
+591 AWRTKR

>member
-1 MGHMGRPPYKSST
+1 MGQKPRRPYKSIT
-14 NTGGSE
+14 KAGGTDKS
-20 EFMAGLRRV
+20 MGGIRRV
-29 ATEPAPPPDVSQGAE
+29 GIQAARAPDLAQSAE
-44 SPRIDPAPLN
+44 SQTETAPLN

-84 PAVGDAVEAE
+84 PAVGEAVEAE

-160 ISREQLSTGAREALD
+160 ISRDQISAGAREALD

-185 GSDSLATALAA
+185 GSDSLAALATT
-196 APTAEEP
+196 PMTDEP
-203 RRLVV
+203 RQLVV
-208 VPDEIVPEPESSLVI
+208 VPDEQEPEPESPRELAVL
-223 PEPAESEPA
+223 AQSEPV
-232 LDPKDEQDERD
+232 LDPKAEQDERD

-249 VARALDELTDAKSIG
+249 VARALDELTDARSIG

-277 DGFSLALF
+277 DGFSVALF
-285 NTVRREVAY
+285 NSVRREVAY

-307 MGRQTVDDGPDCYAA
+307 MGQQAVDDGPDCYAA

-357 ADEVFG
+357 AEEIFG

-404 PSLSPQESAA
+404 PSLSPSESAA
-414 AAVLPP
+414 VAVLPP
-420 VAAAPFPVPAATASE
+420 TAAAPSSSVTSSVE

-445 LVNNCTEIGLP
+445 LVNNCTEIGMP

-467 GLIRGEL
+467 GLLRGEL

-487 LGISVGRFKIEL
+487 LGISVGRFTIEL

-560 LVVGPMADEPGFS
+560 LIVGPMPDEPGFS

-581 VNETASRLTE
+581 VNETASRLAE
-591 AWRTKH
+591 AWRTKP

>member
-1 MGHMGRPPYKSST
+1 MNADVK
-14 NTGGSE
+14 
-20 EFMAGLRRV
+20 
-29 ATEPAPPPDVSQGAE
+29 EPTVELPAFE
-44 SPRIDPAPLN
+44 PRPLN
-54 VVRMTPPVEA
+54 VVQMTPPVEA

-76 IGAAVVRQ
+76 IGAAVLRE
-84 PAVGDAVEAE
+84 PAVGDAVEAQ
-94 VGRMPWLHDRRLL
+94 VGRMPWLHDPRLRS
-107 TLQLPDDSL
+107 LQVPEDTL
-116 PANRAILLD
+116 PANRAIVLD

-136 APPRLL
+136 IPPRLL
-142 ISRLVTQDRT
+142 ISRLVAQGRT

-160 ISREQLSTGAREALD
+160 ITREQISAQAREALD

-185 GSDSLATALAA
+185 GSNTLGRLAP
-196 APTAEEP
+196 APAPEEP

-208 VPDEIVPEPESSLVI
+208 VPDEPEPE
-223 PEPAESEPA
+223 PEPQPMPAAAAPLEPVV
-232 LDPKDEQDERD
+232 DPKDEQEERD
-243 RQVVDE
+243 QQVVEE
-249 VARALDELTDAKSIG
+249 VARAIGELTDARSIG
-264 RVLRDAVTAIAGV
+264 RVLRDAVGAIAGV
-277 DGFSLALF
+277 DAFSVSLF

-301 DPDSAE
+301 DPESAE
-307 MGRQTVDDGPDCYAA
+307 MGRQAVDDGPDCYAA

-328 HSFIR
+328 HGYVR

-343 EARKISVLQYPLLA
+343 EARKISVVQYPLIA

-363 VATLQVFGDSGF
+363 VATLQVFGDTGF

-420 VAAAPFPVPAATASE
+420 AAAAPSSAPAE
-435 APTTDQILND
+435 PELPTTDQILNQ
-445 LVNNCTEIGLP
+445 LIVGCTEIGLP

-467 GLIRGEL
+467 GVLRGEL

-487 LGISVGRFKIEL
+487 LGISVGRFTIEL
-499 SDRYN
+499 ADRYN

-517 SPTLDELVHP
+517 SLTVDELVHP
-527 LRDADGAAT
+527 LRDADSAAT

-545 STIIPITVSGDVVGA
+545 STILPINVSGDVVGA

-573 TIVKVRDL
+573 TVVKVRDL
-581 VNETASRLTE
+581 VNDTASRLAE
-591 AWRTKH
+591 AWRTKG

>member
-1 MGHMGRPPYKSST
+1 MGG
-14 NTGGSE
+14 
-20 EFMAGLRRV
+20 ARRV
-29 ATEPAPPPDVSQGAE
+29 SMQATPTAAPMEQAAE
-44 SPRIDPAPLN
+44 SPRLDLPPLSI
-54 VVRMTPPVEA
+54 VPMTPPIEA

-84 PAVGDAVEAE
+84 PAAGDSVEAQ

-107 TLQLPDDSL
+107 NLQLPDDTL

-136 APPRLL
+136 IPPRLL
-142 ISRLVTQDRT
+142 ISRLVARERT

-160 ISREQLSTGAREALD
+160 ITREVVTAQAREALD

-185 GSDSLATALAA
+185 GSDSLATFAT
-196 APTAEEP
+196 TAQPEQP

-208 VPDEIVPEPESSLVI
+208 VPNEPEPEPESQPDFGGRGALP
-223 PEPAESEPA
+223 PEAV
-232 LDPKDEQDERD
+232 LDPKDEQEERD
-243 RQVVDE
+243 RQVVEE
-249 VARALDELTDAKSIG
+249 VARALDDLTDARSIG

-277 DGFSLALF
+277 DGFSVTLF

-301 DPDSAE
+301 DPESAE
-307 MGRQTVDDGPDCYAA
+307 MGRQAVDDGPDCYAA

-328 HSFIR
+328 HSYIR
-333 EIGVRGPEGV
+333 EIGMRGPEGV
-343 EARKISVLQYPLLA
+343 EARKISVLQYPLVA

-363 VATLQVFGDSGF
+363 VTTLQVFGESGF

-389 SSDRLAAVRRAARFQ
+389 SSDRLAAVRRATRFQ
-404 PSLSPQESAA
+404 PSLSPLESAA
-414 AAVLPP
+414 AVVLPP
-420 VAAAPFPVPAATASE
+420 AAAAPSSTPAEPE
-435 APTTDQILND
+435 APTTDEILKD
-445 LVNNCTEIGLP
+445 LLAKCAEIGLP

-467 GLIRGEL
+467 GVLRGEL
-474 ISSSSAARELDYA
+474 ISTSAAAREFDYA
-487 LGISVGRFKIEL
+487 LGISAGRFTIEL
-499 SDRYN
+499 ADRYN

-512 GRIVT
+512 GRSVT

-545 STIIPITVSGDVVGA
+545 STIIPISVSGDVVGA
-560 LVVGPMADEPGFS
+560 LVVGPMADEPGFR
-573 TIVKVRDL
+573 TIVMVRGL
-581 VNETASRLTE
+581 VDETASRLTE
-591 AWRTKH
+591 AWRTNS

>member
-1 MGHMGRPPYKSST
+1 MGGV
-14 NTGGSE
+14 
-20 EFMAGLRRV
+20 RRV
-29 ATEPAPPPDVSQGAE
+29 SIQPTPNAAPTEGPAIE
-44 SPRIDPAPLN
+44 SPRLDLPPLTI
-54 VVRMTPPVEA
+54 VPMTPPIEA

-84 PAVGDAVEAE
+84 PAVGDSVEAQ

-107 TLQLPDDSL
+107 NLQLPDDTL

-136 APPRLL
+136 IPPRLL
-142 ISRLVTQDRT
+142 ISRLVARERT

-160 ISREQLSTGAREALD
+160 ITREVVTAQAREALD

-185 GSDSLATALAA
+185 GSDSLATFAA
-196 APTAEEP
+196 TAQPDQP
-203 RRLVV
+203 RRLVI
-208 VPDEIVPEPESSLVI
+208 VPNEPEPE
-223 PEPAESEPA
+223 PEPQPMPVLAEAEPI
-232 LDPKDEQDERD
+232 LDPKDEQEERD
-243 RQVVDE
+243 RQVVEE
-249 VARALDELTDAKSIG
+249 VARALDELTDARSIG

-277 DGFSLALF
+277 DGFSVSLF
-285 NTVRREVAY
+285 NSVRREVAY

-307 MGRQTVDDGPDCYAA
+307 MGRQAVDDGPDCYAA

-328 HSFIR
+328 HSYVR

-343 EARKISVLQYPLLA
+343 EARKISVLQYPLVA

-363 VATLQVFGDSGF
+363 VTTLQVFGESGF

-383 LRVIEV
+383 LRVIDA
-389 SSDRLAAVRRAARFQ
+389 SSDRLAAVRRATRFQ
-404 PSLSPQESAA
+404 PSLSPLESAA
-414 AAVLPP
+414 AVVLPP
-420 VAAAPFPVPAATASE
+420 AAAAPSSTSAEPE
-435 APTTDQILND
+435 APTTDEILND
-445 LVNNCTEIGLP
+445 LLAKCAEIGLP

-467 GLIRGEL
+467 GVLRGEL
-474 ISSSSAARELDYA
+474 ISTSAAAREFDYA
-487 LGISVGRFKIEL
+487 LGISVGRFTIEL
-499 SDRYN
+499 ADRYN

-545 STIIPITVSGDVVGA
+545 STIIPVSVSGDVVGA

-573 TIVKVRDL
+573 TIVKVRDM

-591 AWRTKH
+591 AWRTNR

>member
-1 MGHMGRPPYKSST
+1 
-14 NTGGSE
+14 
-20 EFMAGLRRV
+20 MAVRAV
-29 ATEPAPPPDVSQGAE
+29 QAQDESAE
-44 SPRIDPAPLN
+44 SALIDPAPFN

-84 PAVGDAVEAE
+84 PAVGEAVEAE

-142 ISRLVTQDRT
+142 ISRLVAQERT

-160 ISREQLSTGAREALD
+160 ISRDQVSAPAREALD

-185 GSDSLATALAA
+185 GSDSLATIPA
-196 APTAEEP
+196 APAAEEP

-208 VPDEIVPEPESSLVI
+208 VPDEPMPEPEMSSLAIAV
-223 PEPAESEPA
+223 PAEPAPA

-249 VARALDELTDAKSIG
+249 VARALDELTDARSIG

-277 DGFSLALF
+277 DGFSVALF
-285 NTVRREVAY
+285 NSVRREVAY

-307 MGRQTVDDGPDCYAA
+307 MGRQSVDDGPDCYAA

-328 HSFIR
+328 HSFVR

-343 EARKISVLQYPLLA
+343 EARKISVLQYPVIA
-357 ADEVFG
+357 ADEIFG

-404 PSLSPQESAA
+404 PSLSPTESAA

-420 VAAAPFPVPAATASE
+420 AAAAPSSSPVASTPE
-435 APTTDQILND
+435 APTTDQILNE
-445 LVNNCTEIGLP
+445 LLTKCTEIGLP

-467 GLIRGEL
+467 GLLRGEL

-487 LGISVGRFKIEL
+487 LGISVGRFTIEL
-499 SDRYN
+499 ADRYN

-581 VNETASRLTE
+581 VNETASRLAE
-591 AWRTKH
+591 AWRTKR